1 MQKFA
6 RETMNRYLMRILP
19 LLLILSVVSCV
30 PATKVPIESVSFE
43 RSQQA
48 QRRTLVVFLPGR
60 GSAVRGF
67 AEEGLVQELLRKR
80 ANVDVIGVE
89 AHLGYYRDRTLP
101 VRLNEDIIAPAKR
114 NGYDNIW
121 LVGVSLGGL
130 GAMIYDATY
139 PEEVTGIC
147 LLAPY
152 LGEGS
157 LLEEIAGAGG
167 LAKWQP
173 GALREPD
180 VEREIWQKLASYAAG
195 TKSAGRVYLGYGDA
209 DGFAVTNRFFGS
221 TLPSG
226 QVMTA
231 QGGHDWQTWRALWS
245 RMLDNPSFLKAVAPL

>member
-1 MQKFA
+1 
-6 RETMNRYLMRILP
+6 MNRYLMLVLP
-19 LLLILSVVSCV
+19 LLLFLSAVSCV
-30 PATKVPIESVSFE
+30 PATKVPIESISFE
-43 RSQQA
+43 RSQQV

-60 GSAVRGF
+60 GSAVRSF

-101 VRLNEDIIAPAKR
+101 LRLNEDIIAPAKK

-139 PEEVTGIC
+139 PEEVAGIC
-147 LLAPY
+147 VLAPY

-157 LLEEIAGAGG
+157 ILNEIAGAGG

-173 GALREPD
+173 GALGEHEM
-180 VEREIWQKLASYAAG
+180 EREIWQKLASYAAG
-195 TKSAGRVYLGYGDA
+195 KKSAGRVYLGYGDA
-209 DGFAVTNRFFGS
+209 DSFAVTNLFFAS
-221 TLPSG
+221 MLPSG

-231 QGGHDWQTWRALWS
+231 QGGHDWQTWRVLWK
-245 RMLDNPSFLKAVAPL
+245 RMLDNPSFLAAAAPL